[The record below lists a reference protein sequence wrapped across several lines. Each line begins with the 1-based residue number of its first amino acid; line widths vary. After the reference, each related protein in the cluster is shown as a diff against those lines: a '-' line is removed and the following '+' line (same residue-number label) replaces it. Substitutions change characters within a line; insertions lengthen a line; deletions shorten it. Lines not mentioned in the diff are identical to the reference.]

1 MQTATEKTGKT
12 RATIKRASMKEA
24 NIRLIKDQFRGDY
37 EILDDQ
43 ERCRGFIWK
52 FKRIW
57 VVHVDDLPAQQ
68 LDRYAKA
75 VALARELITSELITS
90 EPAAQ
95 PVDDLE
101 AAAQQLAAYVRKH
114 AVPLNKMENRK

>member
-1 MQTATEKTGKT
+1 
-12 RATIKRASMKEA
+12 MKGV
-24 NIRLIKDQFRGDY
+24 NIRLIKNQFRGDY

-52 FKRIW
+52 FKRTW
-57 VVHVDDLPAQQ
+57 VVRVDDRPAQH
-68 LDRYAKA
+68 LDSYAKA
-75 VALARELITSELITS
+75 VALSREFITG
-90 EPAAQ
+90 EPAAR

-101 AAAQQLAAYVRKH
+101 TAARQLAAYVHKH

>member
-57 VVHVDDLPAQQ
+57 VVRVDDLPAQQ

-75 VALARELITSELITS
+75 VALAREQITS
-90 EPAAQ
+90 EPSAQ

-101 AAAQQLAAYVRKH
+101 AAAQRLAAYVHKH
-114 AVPLNKMENRK
+114 AVPFNKTENIK